1 MARKVSVIGGGGNVG
16 ASCALYV
23 AQMEIADVV
32 MIDIVEGVPQ
42 GKALD
47 LQQSGPVEGWDAYV
61 TGSNDFA
68 AIKNSDVVVVTA
80 GFPRKPGMSREDLLK
95 ANADIVRNASEM
107 IKLHA
112 PHAFVII
119 VTNPLDVMAYL
130 AWKTTG
136 FPKNRVMGMAGV
148 LDSARLRTFVALEL
162 GVASEDVHAMVLG
175 GHGDSMVPLPRYTTV
190 GGISITELL
199 TPAQIEAIS
208 KRTANGGAEIVA
220 LLKTGSAFYAPA
232 ASAAQM
238 VEAILKD
245 KRRVL
250 PAAVMLEGEYG
261 MKGLFIGVP
270 IILGAQGV
278 ERIIQIK
285 LSPEEQAALQK
296 SGDAVKKTIGELGL

>member
-1 MARKVSVIGGGGNVG
+1 MAKKVSIIGGGGNVG

-32 MIDIVEGVPQ
+32 MVDIVEGVPQ

-47 LQQSGPVEGWDAYV
+47 LQQSATIEGWNAYV
-61 TGSNDFA
+61 TGSNDPA
-68 AIKNSDVVVVTA
+68 AISNSDVVVVTA

-95 ANADIVRNASEM
+95 ANADIVRTAAEN
-107 IKLHA
+107 IRKHA
-112 PHAFVII
+112 PNAYVIL

-162 GVASEDVHAMVLG
+162 GVCLEDVHAMVLG

-199 TPAQIEAIS
+199 QPAQIEALS

-220 LLKTGSAFYAPA
+220 LLKSGSAFYAPA

-245 KRRVL
+245 KRRLL
-250 PAAVMLEGEYG
+250 PAAVLVDGEYG
-261 MKGLFIGVP
+261 MKDIFIGVP
-270 IILGAQGV
+270 VILGGQGV
-278 ERIIQIK
+278 ERIVQLK
-285 LSPEEQAALQK
+285 LSAEETAALHK
-296 SGDAVKKTIGELGL
+296 SGEAVKKTIAELGI

>member
-1 MARKVSVIGGGGNVG
+1 
-16 ASCALYV
+16 
-23 AQMEIADVV
+23 
-32 MIDIVEGVPQ
+32 MIDILEGVPQ

-47 LQQSGPVEGWDAYV
+47 LQQSAPIQGFDAYV
-61 TGSNDFA
+61 TGSSDFA
-68 AIKNSDVVVVTA
+68 ALEGSDVVVVTA

-95 ANADIVRNASEM
+95 ANADIVRNAAEK
-107 IKLHA
+107 IRTHA
-112 PHAFVII
+112 PNAFVIV

-162 GVASEDVHAMVLG
+162 GVSMQDVHAMVLG

-199 TPAQIEAIS
+199 SPAQIEAIS

-238 VEAILKD
+238 VQAILKD
-245 KRRVL
+245 QRRLL
-250 PAAVMLEGEYG
+250 PAAVLLEGEYG
-261 MKGLFIGVP
+261 MRDLFIGVP
-270 IILGAQGV
+270 IILGGQGV
-278 ERIIQIK
+278 ERIVPLK
-285 LSPEEQAALQK
+285 LSAEEDAALKK
-296 SGDAVKKTIGELGL
+296 SGDAVKKTIAELGL